1 MRKVLSVMMV
11 LLGAF
16 SLQAQPAGGFGGF
29 QMPKIDVHCSE
40 KFADIDYA
48 GDGQVYHQLDIYL
61 PRMQKASY
69 PVVVHIY
76 GSAWYSNSSKGM
88 ADLGTIVNALL
99 DAGYA
104 VVTPNHRSSAD
115 AKFPAQIEDIKGVI
129 RFVRANAEKYRLDPS
144 FIATSGFSSGGH
156 LSSLAATSGGVK
168 ELEGTV
174 GGNLQ
179 YSSRVNAA
187 CDWSGPV
194 DLNYMSCGG
203 EDTWNHA
210 PEEAVMGFPFKGNEE
225 RFKAL
230 NATNYI
236 DPEAPPVVIFH
247 GTADNVVPSCQ
258 GPHFYELLDKAGIR
272 TELYMVDGGGHGF
285 NMYTEYTLRS
295 MTNFLDKVRTE
306 KGGTF
311 VTGTNPVI
319 TGQFSADPSAH
330 VFGDRLYLYPSHDIP
345 TVKYQGDQ
353 PWFCMSDYHVFSTDD
368 MTHWTDHG
376 NIVDQKDVPWGNPTA
391 NSMWA
396 PDCVEKGG
404 KYYFYFPNAPARGRG
419 FGFGIGV
426 AVSDTPY
433 GPFTIQENTVQGTG
447 GIDPCAF
454 KDDDGTIYLIWSG
467 MGLRGG
473 KLKDNMMEIDGAS
486 VRLDETFPKGQ
497 TEGPFL
503 FKRNGKYYLTYP
515 WVRLEGGTETLAYAM
530 SDHPLGPYEFK
541 GVFME
546 ESPVGCWTN
555 HHSFVEFKG
564 QWYLFY
570 HHNDFSPTFDKNRSV
585 RIDKVS
591 FREDGTIIPVTP
603 TWRGTGHIL
612 ASDEVHI
619 DRYSECVGAKID
631 YLDEYNLFAGWK
643 TRFTQPYDRVR
654 FNEVDFGAKAPSKIV
669 FRACSEAGATL
680 LVTAGTVSA
689 QVKIPSTAGWT
700 LVEVPAKL
708 KVTGMQDVGVELVS
722 GAAEVDWISFR

>member
-1 MRKVLSVMMV
+1 MV

-40 KFADIDYA
+40 IFADIDYA

-104 VVTPNHRSSAD
+104 VVTPNHRSSSD

-236 DPEAPPVVIFH
+236 DPEDPPVVIFH

-680 LVTAGTVSA
+680 LVTAGKVSA